1 MQVRIAL
8 LALLA
13 APGLALADSVP
24 FTVLAEGN
32 FGPPG
37 PKQQLV
43 IRSQAELDASGL
55 SGQLPPVH
63 VHTPVDWNTEMLIAL
78 KMGTQSS
85 GGYSTRVAS
94 IETGFISA
102 DPLGPLDPPVPV
114 LNVTYAE
121 QSPTGAAIS
130 VITAPYQLVRLAR
143 HDVRA
148 LFRLRPDRPFVEV
161 SLTVAETELAGSFP
175 FSNTVM
181 VEAGGRVTV
190 FRSHPAAFVVPITGE
205 ASGDELDHLSAAVQ
219 AARVGSLPNP
229 LDVAIPMHLI
239 AQPFS
244 LQVEAPTDAQLAG
257 HTSGQYRH
265 YGQYEPR
272 LQPLIAALE
281 AIAARVRA
289 AHATSTERRVIG
301 GLTRLVDGAPVIHEG
316 ALALT
321 NQFVRTSGPAA
332 EVLRRAAGRRVTC
345 FAAVTSLNG
354 VAQSAEIESVDG
366 RARVFSRLTANPGGG
381 AYRGYVV
388 PGARI
393 KLLRVAGDAL
403 LVRVAGREGW
413 LSAGKILI
421 GESTA
426 TTTGT
431 PGLTGAVPGQ

>member
-1 MQVRIAL
+1 MNVRMAAVL
-8 LALLA
+8 VLLA
-13 APGLALADSVP
+13 APGLALAETVP
-24 FTVLAEGN
+24 FTILAEGN

-37 PKQQLV
+37 GRQQLV
-43 IRSQAELDASGL
+43 IRSQAELAASGL
-55 SGQLPPVH
+55 VDKLPASFAPI
-63 VHTPVDWNTEMLIAL
+63 DWSAEMLIAL

-85 GGYSTRVAS
+85 GGYSTRVVS
-94 IETGFISA
+94 IETGFITA
-102 DPLGPLDPPVPV
+102 DPLGPLNPPAPV

-121 QSPTGAAIS
+121 RSPTGAAIS

-143 HDVRA
+143 HDVRT

-161 SLTVAETELAGSFP
+161 SLTVAETELLGSFP
-175 FSNTVM
+175 FSNTVT

-205 ASGDELDHLSAAVQ
+205 ASGDELDHLSAAVR

-229 LDVAIPMHLI
+229 LDVAVPMHLVH
-239 AQPFS
+239 QPFS
-244 LQVEAPTDAQLAG
+244 LQVEAAGDAQLGG

-265 YGQYEPR
+265 YGQYEPQ

-281 AIAARVRA
+281 GIAERVRT
-289 AHATSTERRVIG
+289 AHATTTERRAISGV
-301 GLTRLVDGAPVIHEG
+301 TRIVDGAPVIHEG

-321 NQFVRTSGPAA
+321 SQFVRTSGPAA
-332 EVLRRAAGRRVTC
+332 EVLRRAEGRRVTC

-366 RARVFSRLTANPGGG
+366 QARAWSRLTANPGGG
-381 AYRGYVV
+381 AYRGYVL
-388 PGARI
+388 PGARVKI
-393 KLLRVAGDAL
+393 LRLSGDAL

-413 LSAGKILI
+413 LAASKIVI

-426 TTTGT
+426 TTAT
-431 PGLTGAVPGQ
+431 PGFTGAVPGQ